1 MKKSLVQAVLLLAV
15 SATAVFNVSA
25 QKLVE
30 ITLWEGGA
38 VSEAAPPPDD
48 WVGYRIIRER
58 LGIDLKLVLLPS
70 SPSDQDTKINLAA
83 AANQLPDLMLI
94 NQSTWYKLAKAGM
107 LAEVTKLLPAMP
119 LRTKNHYSDP
129 LRNKIATFNK
139 KLYGLA
145 DPGAMEKVE
154 GLVIRKD
161 WLAKLGLKVPVTHT
175 ELLEVAK
182 AFTFNDPDGNGKA
195 DTYGFGAWVESPTT
209 DESGLGR
216 RFDPLTGAFGFVGL
230 WNLDP
235 KTFGL
240 NVRQPA
246 YQDALRYV
254 KSFVD
259 AKVID
264 PDWPTLKKDEF
275 RARWK
280 QGRFGIMREQFAAL
294 ATMSNYKDFDTNF
307 PDGEWIA
314 IAPPKGPKG
323 LSSQGMLSV
332 QARIHAVSAKAAKEG
347 KTEAIARLLEWMA
360 SEEGY
365 YLLGF
370 GVEGVN
376 FRKLADGS
384 VSLEGI
390 PAELQYSAKAQQP
403 LTQLRNLVFINAPV
417 ELSARYPVYSSKN
430 GKTMNP
436 LGFWNEFKKYPFTET
451 TGTTLIKPPAGFYE
465 NDFKSFYSESIMK
478 FVLGQT
484 PLDKQNWDAFIAQL
498 DKLGAKNYEA
508 EARKILEEAGMF

>member
-1 MKKSLVQAVLLLAV
+1 MKNVFVRTIVLFVIMATV
-15 SATAVFNVSA
+15 VFSASA

-30 ITLWEGGA
+30 IELWEGGA

-48 WVGYRIIRER
+48 WIGYKIIRER

-83 AANQLPDLMLI
+83 AANQLPDMMLI
-94 NQSTWYKLAKAGM
+94 NQPTWYKLAKAGM
-107 LAEVTKLLPAMP
+107 LADVTGMLPMMP
-119 LRTKNHYSDP
+119 VRTKNHYSDP
-129 LRNKIATFNK
+129 LRNKIVTFNK
-139 KLYGLA
+139 
-145 DPGAMEKVE
+145 
-154 GLVIRKD
+154 
-161 WLAKLGLKVPVTHT
+161 WLDKLGLKVPVTHT

-182 AFTFNDPDGNGKA
+182 AFTFKDPDGNGKD

-209 DESGLGR
+209 DEAGLGR

-240 NVRQPA
+240 NVRQSA

-254 KSFVD
+254 RSFVE

-294 ATMSNYKDFDTNF
+294 ATTSNYKDFDTNF
-307 PDGEWIA
+307 PDGQWIA

-347 KTEAIARLLEWMA
+347 KIQAIAKLLEWMA

-370 GVEGVN
+370 GVDGVN
-376 FRKLADGS
+376 YKKLADGT
-384 VSLEGI
+384 VSLDGI
-390 PAELQYSAKAQQP
+390 PADLQYSAKAQQP

-417 ELSARYPVYSSKN
+417 ELTARYPVYKSKN
-430 GKTMNP
+430 GKTMDP

-451 TGTTLIKPPAGFYE
+451 TGTTLIKPPASFYE
-465 NDFKSFYSESIMK
+465 KDFKSYYSESIMK

-484 PLDKQNWDAFIAQL
+484 PLDKKNWDEFITQL
-498 DKLGAKNYEA
+498 DKLGAKAYEE
-508 EARKILEEAGMF
+508 EARKILLEAGMF